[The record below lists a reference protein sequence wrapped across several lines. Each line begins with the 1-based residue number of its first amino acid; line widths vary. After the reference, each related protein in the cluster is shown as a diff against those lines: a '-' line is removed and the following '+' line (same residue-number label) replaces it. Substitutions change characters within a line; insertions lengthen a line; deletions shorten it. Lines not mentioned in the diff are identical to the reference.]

1 MQCSTLLSR
10 ALPAWI
16 FFFSFLLL
24 SPPPSPLACPHICF
38 AARWGRP
45 DRKWRFSAACDGG
58 RESRAHKSPSPLA
71 LHAIPALLHHQ
82 PSLSLLL
89 PSPPSLPPLLQWGNQ
104 GCEALGPRKCS
115 HISKGSWAPCGSSP
129 EKEKVKM
136 NTVGEDEG
144 TRAEL
149 INISSGCE
157 RTPAQADPGL
167 LPASFSS
174 LKEKNLL
181 STVHF

>member
-1 MQCSTLLSR
+1 MRCSTLLSR

-16 FFFSFLLL
+16 FFFFPFTSQLP
-24 SPPPSPLACPHICF
+24 PPPSPVHTSASQQGGDGQTGSGDSRQPVTEEENP
-38 AARWGRP
+38 ARTSLPLCWLFMPSRP
-45 DRKWRFSAACDGG
+45 S
-58 RESRAHKSPSPLA
+58 STTNPPS
-71 LHAIPALLHHQ
+71 
-82 PSLSLLL
+82 LL

-104 GCEALGPRKCS
+104 GCEVPGPRKCS

-167 LPASFSS
+167 LPALFSS
-174 LKEKNLL
+174 LKEKKHL